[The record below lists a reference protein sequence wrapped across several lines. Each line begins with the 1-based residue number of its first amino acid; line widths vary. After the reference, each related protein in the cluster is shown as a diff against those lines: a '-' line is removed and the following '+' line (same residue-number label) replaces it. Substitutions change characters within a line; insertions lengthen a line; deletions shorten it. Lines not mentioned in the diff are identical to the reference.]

1 MPLVSFRKVAEI
13 LLRDPGDDR
22 SRLKR
27 WYFLHQKFRF
37 ISSVKKILQ
46 HSFYQMAYKWWAGHQ
61 HVKHVERK
69 NRPKITV
76 WVVLVGSVL
85 HADPQ
90 ELIPNFKDRRL
101 AESQIIKFH
110 IHMSVHLLSAKHTPQ
125 PILTQHWTFM
135 QPGCCRSRNKGPW
148 NPHKRYEFRANTCS
162 H

>member
-1 MPLVSFRKVAEI
+1 MTEVAS
-13 LLRDPGDDR
+13 RDDIFYTKSSDLSAQ
-22 SRLKR
+22 SRRYFNTHFIR
-27 WYFLHQKFRF
+27 WLTSDGLG
-37 ISSVKKILQ
+37 ISMSNTL
-46 HSFYQMAYKWWAGHQ
+46 S
-61 HVKHVERK
+61 EK

-90 ELIPNFKDRRL
+90 ELIPNFKDRRS